1 MTREAV
7 GIDLR
12 SVLGTVGAIGA
23 LNIGLGVGLGVG
35 LIRGDRRLGNDLA
48 LSLGF
53 PSFLAIAGV
62 RMNVV
67 GAQNLWARRPA
78 VFVMNHQSGL
88 DAMIVGALLRQGFS
102 GLGKK
107 EAQLSPATF
116 LLGMATDAVFVD
128 RADST
133 KGRAAQEQLVERLR
147 SGVSVFVAPEGT
159 RSPTG
164 DLGPFRTGAFHVA
177 RTAGVPIV
185 PIVLRNAYDLMPGK
199 SKLIHPGVVDV
210 AVLDPIATDGWTR
223 ETVRADIASVRK
235 QFVDTL
241 KNWPKG
247 SR

>member
-1 MTREAV
+1 VTGV
-7 GIDLR
+7 DLR
-12 SVLGTVGAIGA
+12 SVLGTVGAVGA
-23 LNIGLGVGLGVG
+23 LNIGLGAGLGVG

-53 PSFLAIAGV
+53 PSFLAMAGI
-62 RMNVV
+62 RLNVI
-67 GAQNLWARRPA
+67 GAQNLWAQRPA

-88 DAMIVGALLRQGFS
+88 DAMIVGALLRQGFT

-107 EAQLSPATF
+107 EAQFSPATF
-116 LLGMATDAVFVD
+116 LLGQAMDAVFVD

-133 KGRAAQEQLVERLR
+133 KGRAAQQQLIERLR
-147 SGVSVFVAPEGT
+147 AGVSVFVAPEGT
-159 RSPTG
+159 RSPTAEPG
-164 DLGPFRTGAFHVA
+164 QFRTGAFHIA

-199 SKLIHPGVVDV
+199 SKLIRPGVVDV
-210 AVLDPIATDGWTR
+210 AVLDPIPTDDWTL
-223 ETVRADIASVRK
+223 ETVRDDMAAFRQ

-247 SR
+247 GVDE